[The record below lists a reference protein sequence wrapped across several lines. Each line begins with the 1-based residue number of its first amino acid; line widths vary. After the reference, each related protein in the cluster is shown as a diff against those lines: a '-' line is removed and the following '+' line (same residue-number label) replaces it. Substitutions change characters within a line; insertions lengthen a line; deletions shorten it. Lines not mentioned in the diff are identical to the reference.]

1 MYTECLQNMPVIVD
15 DDDDDEFVPT
25 SSTTFI
31 KYDMNRDSTWD
42 DVSIYYSGQEK
53 NEILARHVYHKIW

>member
-1 MYTECLQNMPVIVD
+1 MPVIVD

>member
-1 MYTECLQNMPVIVD
+1 MPVIVD

-42 DVSIYYSGQEK
+42 DVSIYYSGHLCLSCLSQNMVK
-53 NEILARHVYHKIW
+53 TRKLYNIF